1 MKNHAQHQMKV
12 AVAPVVTPF
21 SAPDDAA
28 SPLPTRVKVLS
39 WGENPNARGKRV
51 FVGGKFLESLSSPN
65 YPFAKI
71 AIDFE
76 HNTVP
81 GTPEYERTKEPR
93 AVAGYG
99 AVECVEGEGIF
110 LNVTRWTAE
119 GLAHARDY
127 EDLSA
132 APVCDAEGNV
142 VALQSVAL
150 CRTGAV
156 PGIEFVQCPLFAEIG
171 ISALNPQENNMDY
184 KQLLLAMLGIA
195 DDAADEQIAAAIEAA
210 KKAKAEHEA
219 EAKKRAEEAEALAA
233 EKEKAVECLSAKVD
247 DLAKAHESET
257 RERILLGARIE
268 GKVVALSAET
278 LRKMTADELR
288 AHVAALPV
296 TVPLN
301 AVTPT
306 REPPARKTG
315 GLDGEAAKIARALGL
330 SEEDMK

>member
-21 SAPDDAA
+21 SAPADAA
-28 SPLPTRVKVLS
+28 SPLPTRVKVLA

-51 FVGGKFLESLSSPN
+51 FVGEKFLESLSSPT

-81 GTPEYERTKEPR
+81 GTPEYERTREPR

-99 AVECVEGEGIF
+99 TVEYVRDEGIF
-110 LNVTRWTAE
+110 LNVTRWTDE

-132 APVCDAEGNV
+132 APVCDAAGNV

-156 PGIEFVQCPLFAEIG
+156 PGIEFVQCPLFADIG
-171 ISALNPQENNMDY
+171 ISAQPENKENEMDY
-184 KQLLLAMLGIA
+184 RKVLAGLLGLAENA
-195 DDAADEQIAAAIEAA
+195 TDEEIAAAVVAA
-210 KKAKAEHEA
+210 KAAKGKKEGEA
-219 EAKKRAEEAEALAA
+219 DAVEALSARVA
-233 EKEKAVECLSAKVD
+233 ELEK
-247 DLAKAHESET
+247 T
-257 RERILLGARIE
+257 READAKERVLMGARIE
-268 GKVVALSAET
+268 GKTVALSASVME
-278 LRKMTADELR
+278 KMTAAEL
-288 AHVAALPV
+288 AEHVKALPV

-301 AVTPT
+301 ALTPAK
-306 REPPARKTG
+306 EPPAKKTG
-315 GLDGEAAKIARALGL
+315 GLDGEAARIARALGL
-330 SEEDMK
+330 GEEDMK